1 MLKRI
6 TLLIVALAMFSMLAS
21 APAQA
26 EVGVRVYVGP
36 RTFVAPA
43 HPYWYSYPGPY
54 YAPYPGYPYVFYHT
68 APAYPYY
75 GYYSY
80 RWGHHR
86 HYATR
91 HYHRH

>member
-6 TLLIVALAMFSMLAS
+6 TLLIVALAMVSMIAS

-26 EVGVRVYVGP
+26 AVGVRVFVGP

-54 YAPYPGYPYVFYHT
+54 YGPYPGYPYVFYNT

-75 GYYSY
+75 GYTY

-86 HYATR
+86 HYVTR
-91 HYHRH
+91 HYYRR